1 MKAGAVGEQG
11 EQKSGQGMTRDR
23 IMGRLRISET
33 ESPEPWGV
41 EESSHDG
48 DLHLRDDEPG

>member
-41 EESSHDG
+41 EESSHD
-48 DLHLRDDEPG
+48 